1 MIYLTLLFLFILVH
15 HILYVL
21 YGYIGACRIL
31 NTIKVCTRCNMEM
44 KRNKDN
50 YITNMISNKKLI
62 QLNKAL

>member
-1 MIYLTLLFLFILVH
+1 
-15 HILYVL
+15 
-21 YGYIGACRIL
+21 
-31 NTIKVCTRCNMEM
+31 MEI